1 MGLAPPHDNGVKAGA
16 RHCRM
21 TCPVSLHATTAGTAR
36 RGGARAG
43 GETRRQP
50 TVSTALVS
58 DLPGMLAQRRTIHVE
73 RGEPMTEE
81 GHAEY
86 RAAWDGLS
94 GAPRSIR
101 MTWSGGR
108 IRAPTRPP
116 WSRCCITVGWSL
128 GLSTGRSPSCGT
140 GGWRCSS
147 IVLAEAQRQR
157 YFPLAQGPLTSARTA
172 AATSARGS
180 AAARRRG
187 IPASTCGHL

>member
-1 MGLAPPHDNGVKAGA
+1 MGLAKPHDNGVKAGA

-43 GETRRQP
+43 RAETRRQP

-81 GHAEY
+81 GMLSIVRRGTAYQVRYASFNPHDLERRPY
-86 RAAWDGLS
+86 PCPDEAALVALLHHCGLE
-94 GAPRSIR
+94 
-101 MTWSGGR
+101 
-108 IRAPTRPP
+108 P
-116 WSRCCITVGWSL
+116 WSLHRAL
-128 GLSTGRSPSCGT
+128 AELRHGRLAVLP
-140 GGWRCSS
+140 
-147 IVLAEAQRQR
+147 IALAEAQRQR

-172 AATSARGS
+172 ATPCPGQCSG
-180 AAARRRG
+180 
-187 IPASTCGHL
+187 